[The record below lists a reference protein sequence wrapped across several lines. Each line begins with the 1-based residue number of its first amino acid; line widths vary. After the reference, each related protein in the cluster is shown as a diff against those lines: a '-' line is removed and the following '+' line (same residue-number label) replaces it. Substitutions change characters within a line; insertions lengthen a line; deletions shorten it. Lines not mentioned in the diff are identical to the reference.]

1 MAPDFMP
8 IERQRRILELVDDR
22 GVVRVT
28 DLSRHFDVSEM
39 TVRRDL
45 VALEDQGALRRS
57 HGGAVS
63 LRRFRREPLFE
74 QKGLRN
80 PDEKR
85 AIGALAASL
94 VETGETILVNSGSS
108 TLELL
113 RNLPNI
119 ELRVVTSN
127 AGALHAGLGDQ
138 LECIIVG
145 GLYRPR
151 SNSFVGAFAVQTLE
165 QVFAAKTFIGVDG
178 VDLSAGLTTPS
189 HQEAEIAR
197 VMIRRTRGTVIV
209 LADSSKIGGVSP
221 FVTAPLD
228 EVDVFITDSG
238 ISDEFRS
245 VLEERGVEVMVAE
258 PDDAEA

>member
-1 MAPDFMP
+1 MAPEFMP
-8 IERQRRILELVDDR
+8 IERQRRILEMVDDR
-22 GVVRVT
+22 GVARVS

-45 VALEDQGALRRS
+45 IALEELGALRRS

-74 QKGLRN
+74 QKGMRN
-80 PDEKR
+80 QEEKR
-85 AIGALAASL
+85 AIGALAATL
-94 VETGETILVNSGSS
+94 VEPGETILVNSGSS

-113 RNLPNI
+113 RNLPNT

-127 AGALHAGLGDQ
+127 AGALEAGLGDQ
-138 LECIIVG
+138 IECIVVG

-151 SNSFVGAFAVQTLE
+151 SNSFVGAFAVQALE
-165 QVFAAKTFIGVDG
+165 QVFGAHTFIGVDG

-197 VMIRRTRGTVIV
+197 VMIRRTRGAVIV
-209 LADSSKIGGVSP
+209 LADSSKIGGVAP
-221 FVTAPLD
+221 FVTAPLSD
-228 EVDVFITDSG
+228 IDVFVTDIG
-238 ISDEFRS
+238 ISDDFRS
-245 VLEERGVEVMVAE
+245 ALEEQGIEVLISNQT
-258 PDDAEA
+258 

>member
-1 MAPDFMP
+1 MATEFVP
-8 IERQRRILELVDDR
+8 IERQRRIVELVDER
-22 GVVRVT
+22 GMVRVAE
-28 DLSRHFDVSEM
+28 LSRRFDVSEM

-45 VALEDQGALRRS
+45 VTLEEQGVLRRS

-63 LRRFRREPLFE
+63 LRRFRREPFFE
-74 QKGLRN
+74 QKGQRN
-80 PDEKR
+80 RDEKR
-85 AIGALAASL
+85 AIGALAATL

-113 RNLPNI
+113 RSLPDI

-127 AGALHAGLGDQ
+127 AGVLHAGVGSQ
-138 LECIIVG
+138 VECITVG

-151 SNSFVGAFAVQTLE
+151 SNSFVGAFAVQTLQ

-178 VDLSAGLTTPS
+178 VDLAAGLTTPS

-197 VMIRRTRGTVIV
+197 VMISRTRGTVIV
-209 LADSSKIGGVSP
+209 IADSSKIGGVSP
-221 FVTAPLD
+221 FLTAPLD
-228 EVDVFITDSG
+228 VVDVFVTDSG

-245 VLEERGVEVMVAE
+245 ALEERGIDVMVATVDSSDE
-258 PDDAEA
+258 